1 MNMFEKAIEI
11 AKLAHQGQKRKYTHE
26 PYLTHPFAVAG
37 LVASVTYDEDMIIA
51 AMLHDVVE
59 DSEINI
65 YEIRNIFG
73 DYIATL
79 VDEVTDKTILSDG
92 NRAERRR
99 IDRANTNKACAE
111 AKTIKLAD
119 VIDNLKTVIVHD
131 KGFAKIYMEEKE
143 ELLLVLTE
151 GDKTL
156 FEVASNII
164 KEFKESIE
172 E

>member
-1 MNMFEKAIEI
+1 MNMFEKAIRI

-92 NRAERRR
+92 NRTKRRR
-99 IDRANTNKACAE
+99 IDRAIINEACAE